1 MAGLFISYRRA
12 DGGWSGRLRDHLE
25 LRFGAGVVWWDL
37 DDIRPGQRWREEI
50 ESGLKTAE
58 AALILI
64 GPRWLSET
72 DAKGQKRLSKRTDVV
87 RAEVAEA
94 LRGPAVVIPILVGG
108 ASMPEKRVLPDSI
121 AAVTDRQAMILDD
134 SRWKQ
139 DVDRLVEKLRDVVS
153 RNRQP
158 EALPALQNR
167 LFALER
173 EYFALLQ
180 DDPRQALDKVREWI
194 ALLDEHLPLYPT
206 DVNLQLMRGYA
217 YKNVAMAQRDL
228 GNGEEFRRELQRA
241 QQVFSVILREAE
253 ANLAGAYNGL
263 GSVAMLRSE
272 FRESLVWIYKAL
284 ALVPDYGAAL
294 HDRDMALQFLAAD
307 REDA

>member
-1 MAGLFISYRRA
+1 MWEIPKGRVSGAGVAKAGPGAAALDSHKMTFVMAGLFISYRRA

-50 ESGLKTAE
+50 ESALKTAE

-121 AAVTDRQAMILDD
+121 AAVTDR
-134 SRWKQ
+134 
-139 DVDRLVEKLRDVVS
+139 
-153 RNRQP
+153 
-158 EALPALQNR
+158 
-167 LFALER
+167 
-173 EYFALLQ
+173 
-180 DDPRQALDKVREWI
+180 
-194 ALLDEHLPLYPT
+194 
-206 DVNLQLMRGYA
+206 
-217 YKNVAMAQRDL
+217 
-228 GNGEEFRRELQRA
+228 
-241 QQVFSVILREAE
+241 
-253 ANLAGAYNGL
+253 
-263 GSVAMLRSE
+263 
-272 FRESLVWIYKAL
+272 
-284 ALVPDYGAAL
+284 
-294 HDRDMALQFLAAD
+294 
-307 REDA
+307 